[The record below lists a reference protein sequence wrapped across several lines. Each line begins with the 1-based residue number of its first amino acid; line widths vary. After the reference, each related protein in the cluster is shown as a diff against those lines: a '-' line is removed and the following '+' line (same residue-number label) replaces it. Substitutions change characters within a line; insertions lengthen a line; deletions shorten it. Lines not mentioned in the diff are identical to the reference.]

1 MSTQT
6 LQPLIWNTLD
16 KTVPVDFRQANADYS
31 AERGTAG
38 PTVERDSFRPRLHYC
53 VLSKT
58 VPPLRI
64 HSPKISGKRSVEVS
78 SLCEASVV
86 SLQIWGSP
94 SSAHKSQS
102 KPSIRV
108 YNGRRRLP
116 E

>member
-16 KTVPVDFRQANADYS
+16 KTVPVDFRQANADS

-64 HSPKISGKRSVEVS
+64 
-78 SLCEASVV
+78 LCEESVV
-86 SLQIWGSP
+86 TPQIWGSSSSCSQVP
-94 SSAHKSQS
+94 SLAVHT
-102 KPSIRV
+102 RV
-108 YNGRRRLP
+108 
-116 E
+116 